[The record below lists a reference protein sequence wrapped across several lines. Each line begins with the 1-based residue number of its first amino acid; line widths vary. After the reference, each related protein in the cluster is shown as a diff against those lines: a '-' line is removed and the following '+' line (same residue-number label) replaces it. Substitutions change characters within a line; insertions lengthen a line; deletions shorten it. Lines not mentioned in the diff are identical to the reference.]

1 MDRRWIH
8 KQLYQEVILDHNK
21 KPRNYG
27 KLEDATHRS
36 EGLNPLCGDHIWL
49 AVKLG
54 GDRIESIA
62 FEGQSCAICKAS
74 ASMMT
79 ASVKGKSVAEA
90 ETLVE
95 EFRAMATGQAGPRD
109 EQPNHLGRLTVFA
122 GVKDLPSRVK
132 CAILPWHTLHA
143 AVNAEVSTTTEGDA
157 DPVALAATIER
168 HAQDRRNRADAE
180 SERDEVRA
188 QGAAHVG
195 RVALLRLARAGR
207 RPTSWPRRCSTSRT

>member
-1 MDRRWIH
+1 VDS

-36 EGLNPLCGDHIWL
+36 EGLNPLCGDHIWVAL
-49 AVKLG
+49 KVG
-54 GDRIESIA
+54 GDRIEAVA

-79 ASVKGKSVAEA
+79 TAVKGKTLAEA
-90 ETLVE
+90 DTLVE
-95 EFRAMATGQAGPRD
+95 HFRAMATGTEDVATAGR
-109 EQPNHLGRLTVFA
+109 HLGRLTVFA

-143 AVNAEVSTTTEGDA
+143 AVNAQGTTTTEGDA
-157 DPVALAATIER
+157 DPVAVAAK
-168 HAQDRRNRADAE
+168 
-180 SERDEVRA
+180 
-188 QGAAHVG
+188 
-195 RVALLRLARAGR
+195 
-207 RPTSWPRRCSTSRT
+207 